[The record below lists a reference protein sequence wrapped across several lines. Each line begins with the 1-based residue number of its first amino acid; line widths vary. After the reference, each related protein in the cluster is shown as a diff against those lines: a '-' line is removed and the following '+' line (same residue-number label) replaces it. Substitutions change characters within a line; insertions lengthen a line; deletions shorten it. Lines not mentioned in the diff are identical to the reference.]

1 MENKY
6 ITRKKVGL
14 IILLIGLLL
23 TIITYLVVMFN
34 ANILLGIIVLGIIMT
49 IIGGFVQ
56 FID

>member
-49 IIGGFVQ
+49 IIGGLIQ
-56 FID
+56 LID

>member
-49 IIGGFVQ
+49 IIGGLVQ
-56 FID
+56 LID

>member
-49 IIGGFVQ
+49 IIGGLIRL
-56 FID
+56 ID